1 MNERYHRLLS
11 VLSTVLL
18 LIDNAVSEMLIS
30 LSLVSYNN
38 IGNIY

>member
-11 VLSTVLL
+11 MLSKILL
-18 LIDNAVSEMLIS
+18 LVDNAVSETLIS
-30 LSLVSYNN
+30 LSLVSCNN